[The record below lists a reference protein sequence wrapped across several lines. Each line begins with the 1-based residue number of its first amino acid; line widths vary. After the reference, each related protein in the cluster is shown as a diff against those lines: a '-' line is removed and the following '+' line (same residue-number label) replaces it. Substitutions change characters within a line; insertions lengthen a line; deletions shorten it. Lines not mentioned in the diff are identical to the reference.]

1 MSDYNFFP
9 EAAPETTPPKPARR
23 GLPTG
28 CYVMIGLAL
37 VAMVSATIIIAG
49 AVREASQTGQR
60 IADQV
65 NPVNAVNTALAPQTP
80 TVIVR
85 PPAINQV
92 KALADLTTSSVLM
105 STIVEAEQ
113 ARIGKIVYEK
123 LVLLACGRV
132 KAGIDLS
139 KLKESDVQGSPDG
152 ITVTIRL
159 PKPEIFDA
167 YLIDDSTQPCTT
179 RVYDRTNLILLPA
192 AKDLESQA
200 REQAV
205 NAIRDTAIQ
214 SGVLEDADRNAR
226 VIIERML
233 LMAGYKS
240 VEFAD
245 EKE

>member
-9 EAAPETTPPKPARR
+9 ELPPETPPKPARR

-28 CYVMIGLAL
+28 CYVFLGLGLLTLLFVAL
-37 VAMVSATIIIAG
+37 IIAA
-49 AVREASQTGQR
+49 AVREAALAGERVMS
-60 IADQV
+60 AA
-65 NPVNAVNTALAPQTP
+65 NPVNIVNTALAPKTP
-80 TVIVR
+80 TVVVR

-92 KALADLTTSSVLM
+92 KAIADLTTSSVLM

-113 ARIGKIVYEK
+113 ARVGNIIYER

-132 KAGIDLS
+132 KAGVDLS
-139 KLKESDVQGSPDG
+139 QLKEEDIQTSADG
-152 ITVTIRL
+152 LTVTIRL
-159 PKPEIFDA
+159 PKPQIFDA

-192 AKDLESQA
+192 AKDLESKA

-214 SGVLEDADRNAR
+214 SGVLEEADRNAR
-226 VIIERML
+226 AVIERLL
-233 LMAGYKS
+233 LMSGYQK
-240 VEFAD
+240 VRFAD
-245 EKE
+245 EAE

>member
-1 MSDYNFFP
+1 MSDYNFFSDV
-9 EAAPETTPPKPARR
+9 EPETQPKPPRR
-23 GLPTG
+23 GAPTG
-28 CYVMIGLAL
+28 CYVFLGLAL
-37 VAMVSATIIIAG
+37 AALIAVALIIAA
-49 AVREASQTGQR
+49 AVREAAQAGER
-60 IADQV
+60 IVSEV
-65 NPVNAVNTALAPQTP
+65 NPFNVIATELAPKTP
-80 TVIVR
+80 TVVVR

-92 KALADLTTSSVLM
+92 KAVADLTTSSVLM

-113 ARIGKIVYEK
+113 ARVGNIIYER

-139 KLKESDVQGSPDG
+139 KLKDEDIQTSEDG
-152 ITVTIRL
+152 LTVTIKL
-159 PKPEIFDA
+159 PKPQIFDA

-214 SGVLEDADRNAR
+214 SGVLEEADRNAR
-226 VIIERML
+226 AVVERIL
-233 LMAGYKS
+233 LMAGYQK
-240 VEFAD
+240 VRFAD
-245 EKE
+245 EAE

>member
-1 MSDYNFFP
+1 MSDYNFFSEAEP
-9 EAAPETTPPKPARR
+9 EAPPKPPRR
-23 GLPTG
+23 GAPTG
-28 CYVMIGLAL
+28 CYVFLGLAL
-37 VAMVSATIIIAG
+37 VALIAVALIIAA
-49 AVREASQTGQR
+49 AVREAAQASER
-60 IADQV
+60 IVSEV
-65 NPVNAVNTALAPQTP
+65 NPFNVIATELAPKTP
-80 TVIVR
+80 TVVAR

-92 KALADLTTSSVLM
+92 KAVADLTTSSVLM

-113 ARIGKIVYEK
+113 ARVGNIIYER

-139 KLKESDVQGSPDG
+139 KLKDEDVQTSEDG
-152 ITVTIRL
+152 LTVTIRL
-159 PKPEIFDA
+159 PKPQIFDA

-214 SGVLEDADRNAR
+214 SGVLEEADRNAR
-226 VIIERML
+226 AVVERIL
-233 LMAGYKS
+233 LMAGYQAVK
-240 VEFAD
+240 FAG
-245 EKE
+245 EAE

>member
-9 EAAPETTPPKPARR
+9 EGEPEAPPPPPQRSS
-23 GLPTG
+23 PTG
-28 CYVMIGLAL
+28 CYIFLGLMLAAL
-37 VAMVSATIIIAG
+37 VAVAFIIAA
-49 AVREASQTGQR
+49 AVREAAQASER
-60 IADQV
+60 IVSEV
-65 NPVNAVNTALAPQTP
+65 NPFNVIATELAPKTP
-80 TVIVR
+80 TVAVR
-85 PPAINQV
+85 PPAISQV
-92 KALADLTTSSVLM
+92 RAVADLTTSSVLM

-113 ARIGKIVYEK
+113 ARVGNIIYER

-132 KAGIDLS
+132 KAGINLS
-139 KLKESDVQGSPDG
+139 KLKEEDIRTSEDG
-152 ITVTIRL
+152 LTVTIRL

-226 VIIERML
+226 AVIERML
-233 LMAGYKS
+233 LMAGYQAVK
-240 VEFAD
+240 FAD
-245 EKE
+245 EGE